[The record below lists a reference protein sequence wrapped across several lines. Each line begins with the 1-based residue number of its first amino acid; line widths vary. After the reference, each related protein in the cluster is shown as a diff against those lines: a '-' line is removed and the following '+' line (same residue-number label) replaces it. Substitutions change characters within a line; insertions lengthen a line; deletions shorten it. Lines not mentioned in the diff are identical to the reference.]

1 MMSNE
6 FEEAFSEFLDR
17 QAYDEAESALFDG
30 SGSIFGRM
38 ESSRRTDP
46 HSAPDSSA
54 VGTGRRGVRPDLTV
68 RAVRHERMRCGLRG
82 GEACG
87 MF

>member
-6 FEEAFSEFLDR
+6 FEEAFS
-17 QAYDEAESALFDG
+17 
-30 SGSIFGRM
+30 